1 MDLIKDNQSGS
12 TGIIDKSDT
21 ICIVGAGPAGLT
33 MARSLL
39 AKGIPFQ
46 VFEKHND
53 VGGIWDISNPGSPM
67 YESAHFI
74 SSKYLSSYFDFPM
87 PENYPDYP
95 SNREILKYH
104 RDFAKTYNLYPSIQF
119 NTSIKEIKEKDGYW
133 IVETSSNEKYL
144 FGGIVC
150 ASGITWSPNQPKLE
164 GENSFTGQILHSVNY
179 KSPTLFHGKR
189 VLIVGAGN
197 SGCDIACDAGANA
210 EQAFISVRRGY
221 HFIPKHILGQPA
233 DVFGDGAHWIPNWV
247 SQLVFGRLL
256 KFLVGDLTKLGLPA
270 PDHKIFE
277 THPIINDQLIHNLR
291 HGDVIAKPDIEKLEG
306 DSVVF
311 KDGSKEKID
320 IIILATGYNWSIPYM
335 DSKYFEWKNGR
346 PDLYLTLFNRN
357 FENLYALGYMETDGG
372 AYKMFDE
379 MANLIA
385 SYIEAKRKNHPTY
398 LRFANLIKT
407 DRPLLNG
414 KIQYLNTGRHSVYVN
429 QVAYKNYRSKIQ
441 KKMGWLEL
449 KPGQFNFLKS
459 PIVSSGTE
467 NRLPTSGISQ

>member
-1 MDLIKDNQSGS
+1 MDPVKNNQSDS
-12 TGIIDKSDT
+12 NRIIDKSDT
-21 ICIVGAGPAGLT
+21 ICIVGAGPAGLV

-39 AKGIPFQ
+39 SKGIPFQ

-53 VGGIWDISNPGSPM
+53 VGGIWDIHNPGSPM

-87 PENYPDYP
+87 PDDYPDYP
-95 SNREILKYH
+95 SNRQILKYH
-104 RDFAKTYNLYPSIQF
+104 REFAKTFGLYPSIQF
-119 NTSIKEIKEKDGYW
+119 NTSISEIKEQDGLW
-133 IVETSSNEKYL
+133 FVETSSKEKYI

-150 ASGITWSPNQPKLE
+150 ASGITWSPNQPNLE

-179 KSPTLFHGKR
+179 KSPDIFRGKR
-189 VLIVGAGN
+189 TLIVGAGN

-210 EQAFISVRRGY
+210 NQAFISVRRGY
-221 HFIPKHILGQPA
+221 HFIPKHIFGQPA
-233 DVFGDGAHWIPNWV
+233 DVFGDGAHWIPNWI
-247 SQLVFGRLL
+247 SQLVFGKLL
-256 KFLVGDLTKLGLPA
+256 KLIVGDLTKLGLPA

-291 HGDVIAKPDIEKLEG
+291 HGDVIAKPDIQKLEG

-335 DSKYFEWKNGR
+335 DQKYFEWKHGR

-385 SYIEAKRKNHPTY
+385 SYIESKRKSDPSAI
-398 LRFANLIKT
+398 RFSKYIKSDT
-407 DRPLLNG
+407 PPLNG
-414 KIQYLNTGRHSVYVN
+414 NIHYLNTGRHSVYVN
-429 QVAYKNYRSKIQ
+429 QVAYKNYRAKIQ
-441 KKMGWLEL
+441 KKMGWKEL
-449 KPGQFNFLKS
+449 SPGQFHFLKKS
-459 PIVSSGTE
+459 NQSSLKSET
-467 NRLPTSGISQ
+467 LPSTGESK